1 MSINSL
7 RPAAI
12 PVAGRRFRAYTRHV
26 GQASQGR
33 VGSSLRTERGL
44 QFALGLIWLMD
55 GVLQLQPF
63 MFTRSFVTQIITP
76 NTIGQPRFVAWPI
89 TLAEHL
95 IEPRVALFNA
105 FAATLQI
112 LIGLGLLYRPT
123 VKVALL
129 SSFAWALGVWWVGE
143 GLGGLFTGAA
153 SPLTGAPGAALLYVF
168 AGLILWPG
176 NTRLEARRPVRRT
189 LVAWS
194 VLWLGSAALWL
205 LPANRAADATR
216 DQIASAPSGAGW
228 LSSIQSTLAAAT
240 EGHGLLIAIA
250 AASLSAAIG
259 LAVFLDRS
267 ATRSLALAVA
277 LALIYFAV
285 GQGLGGILTG
295 SGTDPGTGPLL
306 VWLALAIYAIA
317 IHGGLCVGG
326 RACRRIGAATTFGSG
341 GEPMATSPRTRD
353 DGGMGTDSRLSHT
366 HWKMVSE
373 PRSRWE
379 KPGRAEPARP
389 AVRTTRGRGSDA
401 SLVQP

>member
-1 MSINSL
+1 MSITSP
-7 RPAAI
+7 RPAGI
-12 PVAGRRFRAYTRHV
+12 PVAGRRFRVHPRDAGH
-26 GQASQGR
+26 ASHER
-33 VGSSLRTERGL
+33 VGHTLGPEWGL
-44 QFALGLIWLMD
+44 QVALGLIWLTD

-129 SSFAWALGVWWVGE
+129 SSFAWALGVWWIGE
-143 GLGGLFTGAA
+143 GLGGLFTGTA

-176 NTRLEARRPVRRT
+176 NARPETRRPVRGT

-194 VLWLGSAALWL
+194 VLWLGLAALWL
-205 LPANRAADATR
+205 LPANRAADAAR

-240 EGHGLLIAIA
+240 EGHGLIIAIA
-250 AASLSAAIG
+250 AASLSAATG
-259 LAVFLDRS
+259 LAVLLNRS
-267 ATRSLALAVA
+267 ATSSLALAVA
-277 LALIYFAV
+277 LAFIYFAV

-306 VWLALAIYAIA
+306 VWLALAIYAIRQPNNTP
-317 IHGGLCVGG
+317 G
-326 RACRRIGAATTFGSG
+326 R
-341 GEPMATSPRTRD
+341 
-353 DGGMGTDSRLSHT
+353 HT
-366 HWKMVSE
+366 H
-373 PRSRWE
+373 
-379 KPGRAEPARP
+379 
-389 AVRTTRGRGSDA
+389 
-401 SLVQP
+401 